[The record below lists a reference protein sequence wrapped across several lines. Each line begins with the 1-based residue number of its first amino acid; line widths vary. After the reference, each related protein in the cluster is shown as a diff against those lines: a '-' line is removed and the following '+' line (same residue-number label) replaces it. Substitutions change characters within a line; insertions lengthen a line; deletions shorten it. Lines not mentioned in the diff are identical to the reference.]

1 MASRFAW
8 LLIAL
13 FASASGARA
22 APPPSCLP
30 PDPCSL
36 PARPGEASVVFV
48 GDTGYGLG
56 GSSEWGTHAQGDV
69 AARLE
74 TLCPRP
80 DLVFFLGDNIYWRGS
95 PDLFAPRFD
104 TVYQRLLGPEGGR
117 IRAALGNHDVKG
129 CRLSDR
135 PAAPAPLTC
144 ADALLDLVREDD
156 VQADAAATG
165 AAPAV
170 GREVDASVLEAARS
184 VDGRDCPPAFDS
196 AYEQSQEVGNECFA
210 SAALRHTPFGYG
222 LRGGNP
228 LRYYTV
234 DWPPATP
241 GPAAGPPPPR
251 VRVLV
256 ADSNTLRLSGEPHD
270 ATPLAAEAARE
281 DRLQVLWIENQLRTA
296 PAGAWT
302 LVAMHHPLYTPR
314 GCAFKLLGRCLGG
327 HGDYPSLRDQLHPA
341 FGLTGPGAGEGV
353 APDLVFAA
361 HNHLYA
367 RSRALD
373 ATGYAAREPGGI
385 RHFVTGGGGA
395 PLYRLQPL
403 HERYA
408 AGGSFHHFVYLRMRA
423 DDAFF
428 WAIDER
434 GNVRDAGCF
443 RRGESRDGCI
453 ARGATYTSAELTC
466 EPAPL
471 DALTCPTTAP

>member
-1 MASRFAW
+1 MARFPW
-8 LLIAL
+8 LVIAL
-13 FASASGARA
+13 FAGVSRAGA

-30 PDPCSL
+30 PDPCQL
-36 PARPGEASVVFV
+36 PARPGEASIVFI

-56 GSSEWGTHAQGDV
+56 GSSEWGTHAQGEV

-74 TLCPRP
+74 ALCPRP

-95 PDLFAPRFD
+95 RDLFAPRFD

-117 IRAALGNHDVKG
+117 IRAALGNHDVNG
-129 CRLSDR
+129 CRISER
-135 PAAPAPLTC
+135 TAAPPPLTC
-144 ADALLDLVREDD
+144 ADALLDLVRED
-156 VQADAAATG
+156 VKADAAATG
-165 AAPAV
+165 APPAV
-170 GREVDASVLEAARS
+170 GPWVDASVLEAARS
-184 VDGRDCPPAFDS
+184 VDSRDCPHAFDS

-241 GPAAGPPPPR
+241 APAGPPRPR

-256 ADSNTLRLSGEPHD
+256 ADSNTLRLTSEPHD
-270 ATPLAAEAARE
+270 ATPLAAEGARE
-281 DRLQVLWIENQLRTA
+281 DRLQVLWMENQLRTA
-296 PAGAWT
+296 PPGAWT
-302 LVAMHHPLYTPR
+302 MVAMHHPLYTPR
-314 GCAFKLLGRCLGG
+314 GCAFKLLGRCIGG
-327 HGDYPSLRDQLHPA
+327 HGDYASLREQLYPA
-341 FGLTGPGAGEGV
+341 FGLTGPRAGEGV

-361 HNHLYA
+361 HNHFYA

-373 ATGYAAREPGGI
+373 ATGYPANAPGGI

-395 PLYRLQPL
+395 PLYRLQPM
-403 HERYA
+403 HERFV
-408 AGGSFHHFVYLRMRA
+408 AGSAFHHFVYLRMRA

-434 GNVRDAGCF
+434 GQVRDAGCF

-453 ARGATYTSAELTC
+453 ARGTFTSDELVC

-471 DALTCPTTAP
+471 DALTCPTTTP